1 MKNHVAAGLS
11 VIAISLSACSSTG
24 ASAFTL
30 TTNTTLTTNV
40 VLGAAAAI
48 YLIYDPLAPN
58 WEIEEMPLA
67 DGSYR
72 LSMKMKRFHTG
83 GSGEAIQVLK
93 RRARQLQ
100 EEQGHVSYEIA
111 AYSEGIDSQTLM
123 TRRVAEGTIR
133 FVKREDADSFALNGN
148 Y

>member
-1 MKNHVAAGLS
+1 M
-11 VIAISLSACSSTG
+11 SACSSTG

-58 WEIEEMPLA
+58 WEIEEMPLP

>member
-1 MKNHVAAGLS
+1 MKNYLAAGLS
-11 VIAISLSACSSTG
+11 ILAISLSACSSTG
-24 ASAFTL
+24 TSAFTL

-58 WEIEEMPLA
+58 WEIEEMPLP

-133 FVKREDADSFALNGN
+133 FVKREDADSFALNGS

>member
-1 MKNHVAAGLS
+1 MKTYVAVGLS
-11 VIAISLSACSSTG
+11 ALALSLSACSSTG

-30 TTNTTLTTNV
+30 TTNTTLKTNV

-58 WEIEEMPLA
+58 WEIEETRLP
-67 DGSYR
+67 DDSYR

-100 EEQGHVSYEIA
+100 EEQGHVGYEIA
-111 AYSEGIDSQTLM
+111 GYSEGIDSQTLM

-133 FVKREDADSFALNGN
+133 FVKREDADSFALNGS

>member
-1 MKNHVAAGLS
+1 MKPTIV
-11 VIAISLSACSSTG
+11 VVLSAVSLLLTGCSSTG
-24 ASAFTL
+24 ENVFRL
-30 TTNTTLTTNV
+30 TANSSLKPNI
-40 VLGAAAAI
+40 LLSGAAAI

-58 WEIEEMPLA
+58 WEIEETRLP
-67 DGSYR
+67 DDSYR

-83 GSGEAIQVLK
+83 GSGDAIQVLK

-100 EEQGHVSYEIA
+100 EEQGHVGYEIA
-111 AYSEGIDSQTLM
+111 GYSEGIDSQTLM

-133 FVKREDADSFALNGN
+133 LVKREDADSFALNGS